1 MTVRAV
7 EMISTPNYT
16 SFFLPKSKL
25 DHHSSSFIK
34 SGPQCMFF
42 LNFTVVPTYYLLA
55 VSKEDAEVPTPV
67 REKSCSRILQKKS
80 CSSVAGEH
88 ALCDLGNATSLT
100 PMIWLSFLV

>member
-16 SFFLPKSKL
+16 SSFLPESKL

-42 LNFTVVPTYYLLA
+42 LNFTVVPAYYFLTME
-55 VSKEDAEVPTPV
+55 KEDTEVPTPM
-67 REKSCSRILQKKS
+67 REKS

-100 PMIWLSFLV
+100 QMIWLTFPV